1 MIVIALSSG
10 TSADGIDVAVA
21 DFSRDGDVL
30 LLRPLGHTAY
40 PYSPRLREA
49 IIAAAPPALI
59 TAEQVCRLD
68 TGIGQEFAD
77 VARKAAGELADG
89 KAELVVSHGQT
100 FFHWVDGGVPRG
112 TLQLG
117 QPAWIAEATGLP
129 VVSDVRANDVA
140 AGGHGAPLAGLFD
153 ALLLADRPLPA
164 AALNLGGIA
173 NVTVQLPG
181 APALAF
187 DIGPA
192 NALLDAAIR
201 RITGG
206 HQDVDTDGKLAAR
219 GIVDDS
225 LLTVLLDEP
234 YYRLDPPKST
244 GKELFAAGYLDRA
257 LAKVGQLAGEDI
269 LATLAELTAVT
280 VAAAVRPYRVSELIA
295 SGGGTHHPVLMRRLA
310 ELLAPTPV
318 RPVDDLGIDGDAKEA
333 YLFALIGYLTWHGLP
348 GSLPSCTGAS
358 RPPIA
363 GRITPGASPPR
374 MPEPAATVPTRMR
387 VTAHPTARV
396 GSPSDALRN

>member
-21 DFSRDGDVL
+21 DFSRESDVL
-30 LLRPLGHTAY
+30 VLRPLGHNGY
-40 PYSPRLREA
+40 PYSSRLREA

-59 TAEQVCRLD
+59 TAEQVCRID
-68 TGIGQEFAD
+68 TAIGQEFAA
-77 VARKAAGELADG
+77 VASKAAVELAAG
-89 KAELVVSHGQT
+89 QAELVVSHGQT
-100 FFHWVDGGVPRG
+100 FFHWIDDGAPRG

-129 VVSDVRANDVA
+129 VVSDVRVNDVA

-173 NVTVQLPG
+173 NVTVLRSG
-181 APALAF
+181 EPALAF
-187 DIGPA
+187 DTGPA
-192 NALLDAAIR
+192 NALLDAAVR

-206 HQDVDTDGKLAAR
+206 QQDVDTDGKLAAR
-219 GIVDDS
+219 GTVDES
-225 LLTVLLDEP
+225 LLEVLLDEP

-244 GKELFAAGYLDRA
+244 GKELFDAGYLDRA
-257 LAKVGQLAGEDI
+257 LARVGELADEDI

-280 VAAAVRPYRVSELIA
+280 VASAVRPYRVSELMA
-295 SGGGTHHPVLMRRLA
+295 SGGGTRHPVVMRGLA

-318 RPVDDLGIDGDAKEA
+318 RPADDLGIDGDAKEA

-348 GSLPSCTGAS
+348 GSLPSCTGA
-358 RPPIA
+358 RRAPIA
-363 GRITPGASPPR
+363 GRITPGATPLR
-374 MPEPAATVPTRMR
+374 MPEPAATAPTRMR
-387 VTAHPTARV
+387 VAARPTARV
-396 GSPSDALRN
+396 GWTSDALRN